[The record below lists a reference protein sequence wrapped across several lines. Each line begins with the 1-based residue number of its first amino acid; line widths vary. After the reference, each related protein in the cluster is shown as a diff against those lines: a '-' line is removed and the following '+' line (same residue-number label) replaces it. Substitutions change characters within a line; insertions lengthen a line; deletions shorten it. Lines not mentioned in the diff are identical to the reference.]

1 MNDATYLVVD
11 AGTSRT
17 RVRLWHQGAVVD
29 EGSEAVGAK
38 DVALAGD
45 SAPIAEALARL
56 IPAVRSG
63 HDLVPAAV
71 VCSGMITSNVGLVE
85 VPHETAPVGLHEL
98 ARRLVRHD
106 VPAVT
111 ELPVYFVPGVK
122 TVAEERDWQALS
134 RFDVMRGEEV
144 EVAGLLAA
152 LDLEPPLA
160 FFHCGSHHKLIEV
173 GAPSCDEG
181 PVVLRSST
189 SITGELLAAVRER
202 TILASSLEDLAG
214 LKLDSEA
221 ITAGVR
227 HASEFG
233 FGRAAFLVRVG
244 QVIAGL
250 TRAEATALLVGA
262 LTALDLQLIAQ
273 ELGPDQTLVLYGGGV
288 FPSVLRHELK
298 REGRQHV
305 RLVDAATSGRV
316 ATTGAVRLL
325 EEYLTHQVSEDRP

>member
-1 MNDATYLVVD
+1 MKDATYLVVD

-17 RVRLWHQGAVVD
+17 RVRLWHQGSVVA

-56 IPAVRSG
+56 VPAVQSR
-63 HDLVPAAV
+63 HAATPCAV

-85 VPHETAPVGLHEL
+85 VPHATAPVGLNEL
-98 ARRLVRHD
+98 ALRIERHA
-106 VPAVT
+106 VPHVT

-122 TVAEERDWQALS
+122 TVAEERGWQALS

-144 EVAGLLAA
+144 EVAGLLAT
-152 LDLEPPLA
+152 LNLEPPLA

-173 GAPSCDEG
+173 GAATGSKG
-181 PVVLRSST
+181 PVVLRSAT

-214 LKLDSEA
+214 LALDSEA
-221 ITAGVR
+221 VAAGVR
-227 HASEFG
+227 HAGELG

-250 TRAEATALLVGA
+250 SRAEATALLVGA
-262 LTALDLQLIAQ
+262 LTALDLQLIAS
-273 ELGPDQTLVLYGGGV
+273 ELGPEQPLVLYGGGV
-288 FPSVLRHELK
+288 FPGVLRDELE
-298 REGRQHV
+298 REGRRRV
-305 RLVDAATSGRV
+305 RLVDGPTSSGV
-316 ATTGAVRLL
+316 ATIGAVRLL
-325 EEYLTHQVSEDRP
+325 ETYLSSQGSEARS